1 MVRKLIVAAL
11 LIIVTTGAVLAWM
24 IWRPETGFDKEKQTV
39 YIGTGKTDKLN
50 VLSVLTDSLVITHP
64 GNFEKLAN
72 RMDMWPRIR
81 PGKYEFKKGMNILE
95 IARKLRNGQQSTVDL
110 VITKIRTKEQLAR
123 LVGRR
128 FETDSLTMINFLN
141 NEDSLESYSIDTTTL
156 LSIIFPN
163 TYTYYWTAGP
173 RTILDKLYKEH
184 EKFWNEERKQKA
196 AAKGM
201 TEIEVY
207 TMASIIEEETNHDP
221 EKELMASVY
230 QNRIKKGIPLGA
242 DPTIKYAM
250 RNFGLTRILRVHTRT
265 PSPYN
270 TYLNKGLPPG
280 PICTPSVASIDAVLN
295 APETKYLFFVANS
308 DFSQRHIFTE
318 NYSDHLKYAREYQ
331 KALTEWQKR
340 KRAEA
345 QNSGQ

>member
-1 MVRKLIVAAL
+1 
-11 LIIVTTGAVLAWM
+11 
-24 IWRPETGFDKEKQTV
+24 
-39 YIGTGKTDKLN
+39 
-50 VLSVLTDSLVITHP
+50 
-64 GNFEKLAN
+64 
-72 RMDMWPRIR
+72 
-81 PGKYEFKKGMNILE
+81 
-95 IARKLRNGQQSTVDL
+95 
-110 VITKIRTKEQLAR
+110 
-123 LVGRR
+123 
-128 FETDSLTMINFLN
+128 
-141 NEDSLESYSIDTTTL
+141 
-156 LSIIFPN
+156 
-163 TYTYYWTAGP
+163 
-173 RTILDKLYKEH
+173 
-184 EKFWNEERKQKA
+184 

-207 TMASIIEEETNHDP
+207 TMASIIEEETNHEP

-318 NYSDHLKYAREYQ
+318 NYSDH
-331 KALTEWQKR
+331 
-340 KRAEA
+340 
-345 QNSGQ
+345 